1 MKRHD
6 IADYL
11 GLNFETVSRVF
22 SKLQRD
28 RLIVARRER
37 IWFIDRERAASLI
50 GSSIPLLRRNG
61 EGAAE

>member
-37 IWFIDRERAASLI
+37 VRFVDRERAATLAGI
-50 GSSIPLLRRNG
+50 TIPQQPRCDDDK
-61 EGAAE
+61 A